1 MADVDQGH
9 DDENCEGDFLIS
21 CISERV
27 VPVREMGRRKSKTEV
42 ITWVRELTSCTGKV
56 FGDLEI

>member
-27 VPVREMGRRKSKTEV
+27 VPDICHKRHEHARV
-42 ITWVRELTSCTGKV
+42 IFFWPV
-56 FGDLEI
+56 

>member
-21 CISERV
+21 CISKRV
-27 VPVREMGRRKSKTEV
+27 VPVREIFIFRIVLNK
-42 ITWVRELTSCTGKV
+42 
-56 FGDLEI
+56 